1 MPLRHNTSPTSII
14 IFPGRYITLSL
25 PFQQDTMTIQ
35 SYINEATAMIEK
47 FETFLSLMEENWPE
61 AYKDM
66 MQSLP
71 LIDKIQSIN
80 EEKRSKVMAEYGLQT
95 SDFGLL
101 TALRRTPAP
110 HLLMPTQIMD
120 YMLISS
126 GGLTKALYRLEQKAL
141 ISRSPSSEDGRVKLV
156 QLTAKGKQVIEDI
169 AVKAQESHRLMNAS
183 FSEQEKNQL
192 DKLLKKLLNTIETPG
207 N

>member
-1 MPLRHNTSPTSII
+1 MPFRHNTSPTIVITFPERYISLKLSFWQDII
-14 IFPGRYITLSL
+14 I
-25 PFQQDTMTIQ
+25 IQ
-35 SYINEATAMIEK
+35 SYTDKVTTMIEK
-47 FETFLSLMEENWPE
+47 FETFLSLMKKNWPE
-61 AYKDM
+61 AYENM
-66 MQSLP
+66 MPSLP

-80 EEKRSKVMAEYGLQT
+80 EIKRSKVMAEYGLQT

-141 ISRSPSSEDGRVKLV
+141 ISRSPSSEDGRIKRV
-156 QLTAKGKQVIEDI
+156 QLTEKGKMVIEEI
-169 AVKAQESHRLMNAS
+169 VVKVQEIHRLMNAN

-192 DKLLKKLLNTIETPG
+192 DILLRKLLNTIETHG

>member
-1 MPLRHNTSPTSII
+1 M
-14 IFPGRYITLSL
+14 SL

-192 DKLLKKLLNTIETPG
+192 DKLLKKLLNTIETPR

>member
-1 MPLRHNTSPTSII
+1 MPFGHNTSPTIFI
-14 IFPGRYITLSL
+14 IFPGRYISLRLS
-25 PFQQDTMTIQ
+25 FWQDIIASQ
-35 SYINEATAMIEK
+35 SYTDEATTMIEK
-47 FETFLSLMEENWPE
+47 FETFLSLMKENWPE
-61 AYKDM
+61 AYEDM
-66 MQSLP
+66 IPSLP

-80 EEKRSKVMAEYGLQT
+80 EEKRSKTMAEYGLQT

-141 ISRSPSSEDGRVKLV
+141 ISRSPSSEDGRVKRV
-156 QLTAKGKQVIEDI
+156 QLTAKGKQVIEEI
-169 AVKAQESHRLMNAS
+169 VVKAQESHRLMNAS

-192 DKLLKKLLNTIETPG
+192 DMLLRKLLNTLEAPG